1 MAKSSAYYALCERT
15 QRLELHLA
23 LKFYYVSNAWNDFYL
38 HFRLKAREREKESC
52 FVAQPHLEKPSS
64 CIGKQC
70 WLWSMLENI
79 FGEISGSRFAPY
91 LEKQEKVIL
100 KSINNVIMIFCLI
113 IFWKK
118 SQTQAS
124 AETFLQFSGKFLS
137 KWSFITMTIA
147 RKRKTELKMKWRKIT
162 EPKSCEC

>member
-113 IFWKK
+113 TSSFFEKIRRLRLLQKLFCN
-118 SQTQAS
+118 
-124 AETFLQFSGKFLS
+124 FLGNFFPNEVL
-137 KWSFITMTIA
+137 
-147 RKRKTELKMKWRKIT
+147 
-162 EPKSCEC
+162 